1 MGYTMACGGES
12 SLRKVLRLVALMLSL
27 SGSLRSQVSKPTGL
41 PDLDVTYV
49 SRTPRYPRLIVS
61 YHRRAD
67 GLVGDVHPYLTP
79 EEQAKK
85 RWPAAGDTV
94 TFSAHVRN
102 HGDVPVAGYACLWAI
117 DGEVVAVPQG
127 GPLLPEQEAVFELKW
142 CWQNGPHTVSFQVDP
157 QDVIPEISQR
167 NNQLTDRT
175 DALSFHFHVERS
187 LYDYFRTIKN
197 SWGTYSWEDWA
208 QSQVALMNDLFRAAI
223 YPTTPQGVTER
234 VRLDMITIHQDGEL
248 DPEGTHAPEDLEW
261 DGRWG
266 FKSTYLRD
274 QFYEKNPWAIAHEW
288 SLIHELGHQ
297 LGRIDLY
304 CLDVTA
310 QQNLVN
316 QEAYRS
322 KYRHCLMHTGIYLP
336 QDEVHFFCE
345 HTAASLNR
353 DKGVRRGHFGE
364 YLLDLPA
371 RNELLVLS
379 ADLRP
384 LQQVAVSVYRP
395 EPLGY
400 TEKRIAPPP
409 VLAGRADYDG
419 LFPLGANP
427 FGEINNWGTNGV
439 LLVKVEKAGRTC
451 YRWLEICDF
460 NLEFWRDHRE
470 RAVYAILTDLH

>member
-1 MGYTMACGGES
+1 MPTTLPLRIPLGQKALIAITTIWTWMAGLAFCH
-12 SLRKVLRLVALMLSL
+12 AD
-27 SGSLRSQVSKPTGL
+27 QPADL
-41 PDLDVTYV
+41 PDLDVTFI
-49 SRTPRYPRLIVS
+49 SRTPRYPRLVVS

-79 EEQAKK
+79 EEEAKK
-85 RWPAAGDTV
+85 RWPAPGDTV
-94 TFSAHVRN
+94 TFTAHVKN
-102 HGDVPVAGYACLWAI
+102 HGNAPVAGYACLWAI
-117 DGEVVAVPQG
+117 DGQVVAAPQG
-127 GPLLPEQEAVFELKW
+127 GALVPEQEATFKLTW
-142 CWQNGPHTVSFQVDP
+142 RWQDGPHTVSFQVDP
-157 QDVIPEISQR
+157 QDVIPELSQR

-175 DALSFHFHVERS
+175 DALSFHFHVEQS
-187 LYDYFRTIKN
+187 LYDYFGTIKN

-223 YPTTPQGVTER
+223 YPTSPHGVTER
-234 VRLDMITIHQDGEL
+234 VRLDMITIHPDGEL
-248 DPEGTHAPEDLEW
+248 DPEGTHAPEDIEW

-266 FKSTYLRD
+266 FKATYLTD
-274 QFYEKNPWAIAHEW
+274 KFYEKNPWAIAHEW

-297 LGRIDLY
+297 IGRIDLY

-316 QEAYRS
+316 HEAYRS
-322 KYRHCLMHTGIYLP
+322 KYRHCLMHSGIYLP

-371 RNELLVLS
+371 DNQLLVLS
-379 ADLRP
+379 ADHRP
-384 LQQVAVSVYRP
+384 LRNVAVSIYRA

-409 VLAGRADYDG
+409 AFSGKTDDDG

-439 LLVKVEKAGRTC
+439 LLVKVEKAGRAC
-451 YRWLEICDF
+451 FRWLEICDF
-460 NLEFWRDHRE
+460 NLEFWRGNRD
-470 RAVYAILTDLH
+470 RAVYQILSDLR

>member
-1 MGYTMACGGES
+1 MHRWLLLALAALGSTWPGQLFCAGE
-12 SLRKVLRLVALMLSL
+12 
-27 SGSLRSQVSKPTGL
+27 KPSGL
-41 PDLDVTYV
+41 PDLDVTFI
-49 SRTPRYPRLIVS
+49 SRTPRYSRLVVS
-61 YHRRAD
+61 YHQRAD
-67 GLVGDVHPYLTP
+67 GLVGDVRPYLTA

-85 RWPAAGDTV
+85 RWPAPGDTV
-94 TFSAHVRN
+94 TFAAHVRN
-102 HGDVPVAGYACLWAI
+102 HGDSPVPGFACLWAI
-117 DGEVVAVPQG
+117 DGQVVAASQG
-127 GPLLPEQEAVFELKW
+127 GLLLPEQEAVFKLVW
-142 CWQNGPHTVSFQVDP
+142 RWQDGPHTVSFQVDP

-175 DALSFHFHVERS
+175 DALTFHFHVERS
-187 LYDYFRTIKN
+187 LYEYFRSVKN

-208 QSQVALMNDLFRAAI
+208 QSQVALMNDLFRAAV
-223 YPTTPQGVTER
+223 YPTTPQGVVER
-234 VRLDMITIHQDGEL
+234 VRLDMITIHPDGEL

-266 FKSTYLRD
+266 FKATYLTD

-310 QQNLVN
+310 AQNLVN
-316 QEAYRS
+316 REAYRS
-322 KYRHCLMHTGIYLP
+322 KYRLCLMHTGIYLP

-371 RNELLVLS
+371 DNELLVLD
-379 ADLRP
+379 ADYRP
-384 LQQVAVSVYRP
+384 LPNALVSVFRA

-400 TEKRIAPPP
+400 TEKRIGPKPA
-409 VLAGRADYDG
+409 LAGRTDRLG
-419 LFPLGANP
+419 IFPLGANP

-439 LLVKVEKAGRTC
+439 LLVKVEKGKQAC

-460 NLEFWRDHRE
+460 NLEYWRGNHE
-470 RAVYAILTDLH
+470 KATYAIFTDLR

>member
-1 MGYTMACGGES
+1 MKKRFAQWWQLLAVIAVGAIWPG
-12 SLRKVLRLVALMLSL
+12 VLRA
-27 SGSLRSQVSKPTGL
+27 GGGKPTGL
-41 PDLDVTYV
+41 PDLDVTFI
-49 SRTPRYPRLIVS
+49 SRTPRYPRLVVC
-61 YHRRAD
+61 YHPRAD
-67 GLVGDVHPYLTP
+67 GLVGDVRPYLTA

-85 RWPAAGDTV
+85 RWPAPGDTV
-94 TFSAHVRN
+94 TFAAHVKN
-102 HGDVPVAGYACLWAI
+102 HGDVAVKGYSCLWAI
-117 DGEVVAVPQG
+117 DGQVVATLQG
-127 GPLLPEQEAVFELKW
+127 GPLQPEEEAVFKFTW
-142 CWQNGPHTVSFQVDP
+142 RWQDGPHTVSFQADP
-157 QDVIPEISQR
+157 QDVVPEISQR
-167 NNQLTDRT
+167 NNHLTDRT
-175 DALSFHFHVERS
+175 DALSFHFHVERT
-187 LYDYFRTIKN
+187 LYEYFRTVKN

-223 YPTTPQGVTER
+223 YPTTPNGVLER
-234 VRLDMITIHQDGEL
+234 VRLDMITIHPDGEL

-266 FKSTYLRD
+266 FKATYLHD

-297 LGRIDLY
+297 IGRIDLY

-310 QQNLVN
+310 QQNLVTN
-316 QEAYRS
+316 QPYRS
-322 KYRHCLMHTGIYLP
+322 KYRDCLMHTGIYLP
-336 QDEVHFFCE
+336 QEEVHFFCE

-371 RNELLVLS
+371 ENELLVLD
-379 ADLRP
+379 AEYRP
-384 LQQVAVSVYRP
+384 LCGATVSVFRP

-400 TEKRIAPPP
+400 TEKRIRPEPA
-409 VLAGRADYDG
+409 LAGRTDRAG

-439 LLVKVEKAGRTC
+439 LLVKVEKGKQAC

-460 NLEFWRDHRE
+460 NLEYWRGNHDK
-470 RAVYAILTDLH
+470 AVYTIFTDLR